1 MDWFRKGSSK
11 MNFVWFIRGMPPALM
26 RALHGAL
33 KKKMTWSGEF
43 KMKGLPF
50 VSLITTAV
58 FEQIWYSKGVVCGN
72 LRRDLP
78 QLLWLSKDL
87 EAMSPHTVQDGKE
100 DQHGPSKD
108 DHSVKETFTTSECIG
123 FKHEDRDINYINMTK
138 NTHTHFNQT
147 LIFLISEVS
156 AKTSR
161 SFLPH

>member
-50 VSLITTAV
+50 VSLIATAV

-87 EAMSPHTVQDGKE
+87 EAMSPHSSRWQGRPTWSLKRRSQCERNIHNKWMYWFQAWRQRHKLH
-100 DQHGPSKD
+100 QHDK
-108 DHSVKETFTTSECIG
+108 K
-123 FKHEDRDINYINMTK
+123 Y
-138 NTHTHFNQT
+138 THTHFNQT

>member
-1 MDWFRKGSSK
+1 MVHPRHAPCIDARIAWRTE
-11 MNFVWFIRGMPPALM
+11 
-26 RALHGAL
+26 

-58 FEQIWYSKGVVCGN
+58 FEQMWYSKGVVCGN